1 MALRCAAG
9 GRAAALRA
17 PPARRYSA
25 APPPRLFALGRGE
38 NGQLGQG
45 DLVDSFVP
53 IHVETAD
60 QRISAVACG
69 MSHTATVSAAGELLT
84 WGSNFSQQL
93 GHDEHSGAF
102 TVFEEV
108 RPRAR
113 ALSLSLVALS
123 LFALP
128 PPGPRALPAVRRC
141 APCTHARVPARAP
154 RAGPDAAGYGAA
166 D

>member
-113 ALSLSLVALS
+113 ALSVPRCLVSL
-123 LFALP
+123 
-128 PPGPRALPAVRRC
+128 C
-141 APCTHARVPARAP
+141 AAAP
-154 RAGPDAAGYGAA
+154 RAARLASGTPLRALYSRPRPRPRTPRRTRCCRVRCR
-166 D
+166 